1 MSHIRVRPETGLL
14 YFDFQ
19 YLKVRCRE
27 QSNLRDTPENRKLM
41 ERVMAG
47 IAAEIKKGSFRYR
60 SAFPSS
66 RNLEKIEVLEAQQF
80 QAAPPLVSIPMANQP
95 ARQAVEN
102 ISSAGHPTFAEFAE
116 KFIVENESLW
126 KRSNIR
132 TKRDILEKWLIPQFG
147 KRVISS
153 ITKQDLLEFRS
164 VLAKAPGKKPGT
176 TMSASRINHVMTS
189 IKQVLDE
196 AADRFNFTTP
206 YQNIK
211 RMRIKKT
218 DVTPFTIEEVE
229 MIIKYCREDFRDYFT
244 VKFFTG
250 MRPGEIHGLK
260 WKYVDFEK
268 RLITIR
274 ETIVDDYE
282 ETPKTADSNR
292 DIQMAPQ
299 VYEALKTQWEVT
311 GKKSAY
317 VFANGNGGALTNRNM
332 SNRVW
337 YPMLRSLGLKLR
349 TPYQTRHTFATL
361 MLAAGESPEWIAF
374 QMGHSSTEMLFKVYS
389 RYVPNLTR
397 RDGSAFERMLAAN
410 LGPSTAPAADEAVM
424 QPLIDTPSKTSLNHS
439 VKSSIGHPL
448 AVARET
454 PASVEARRDPV
465 SKAPAPVATPVIDPD
480 QASKPAIQ
488 NPWLQMF
495 ESYQSNNTQ
504 GE

>member
-1 MSHIRVRPETGLL
+1 MGSVRARKDNGQLFL
-14 YFDFQ
+14 DFR
-19 YLKVRCRE
+19 YLGERCRE
-27 QSNLRDTPENRKLM
+27 RSVLPDSKQNRYKLEHLM
-41 ERVMAG
+41 NQIES
-47 IAAEIKKGSFRYR
+47 EIKAGQFRYR
-60 SAFPSS
+60 NYFPGSS
-66 RNLEKIEVLEAQQF
+66 LLEKIEALETQQY
-80 QAAPPLVSIPMANQP
+80 QPASSMVSIPMANQP
-95 ARQAVEN
+95 VRPSVEN
-102 ISSAGHPTFAEFAE
+102 VPLAGHPTFTEFAQ
-116 KFIVENESLW
+116 KFIEENESLW

-147 KRVISS
+147 KKVISS

-189 IKQVLDE
+189 VKQVLDE

-260 WKYVDFEK
+260 WKYIDFEK

-274 ETIVDDYE
+274 ETIVGDYE

-311 GKKSAY
+311 GKRSPY
-317 VFANGNGGALTNRNM
+317 VFANGNGGPLTNRNM

-410 LGPSTAPAADEAVM
+410 LGPGAAPSVVTHVVHSPAAVVPKKAV
-424 QPLIDTPSKTSLNHS
+424 
-439 VKSSIGHPL
+439 L
-448 AVARET
+448 AKAQADKASNVPAPEVT
-454 PASVEARRDPV
+454 PAV
-465 SKAPAPVATPVIDPD
+465 TPVITPAVDVNP
-480 QASKPAIQ
+480 ATKPAIQ

-495 ESYQSNNTQ
+495 ESYQSNNPQ

>member
-1 MSHIRVRPETGLL
+1 MAHIRVRPETGLL

-27 QSNLRDTPENRKLM
+27 QSNLKDTPENRKLM

-47 IAAEIKKGSFRYR
+47 IVAEIKKRTFRYR
-60 SAFPSS
+60 TTFPSS
-66 RNLEKIEVLEAQQF
+66 RNLEKIEALEAQHF
-80 QAAPPLVSIPMANQP
+80 QQVLPMASVPIVNQP
-95 ARQAVEN
+95 VQCVAEYIPA
-102 ISSAGHPTFAEFAE
+102 AGHPTFAEFAK
-116 KFIVENESLW
+116 KFVEENESLW

-132 TKRDILEKWLIPQFG
+132 TKRDIMEKWLIPQFG
-147 KRVISS
+147 NKVISS

-164 VLAKAPGKKPGT
+164 VLAKAPGKKPET

-189 IKQVLDE
+189 VKQVLDE

-218 DVTPFTIEEVE
+218 DVSPFTIEEVE
-229 MIIKYCREDFRDYFT
+229 MIIKYCREDFRNYFT

-260 WKYVDFEK
+260 WKYIDFEK

-282 ETPKTADSNR
+282 ETPKTAGSNR

-311 GKKSAY
+311 GKKSVY
-317 VFANGNGGALTNRNM
+317 VFANGNGGPLTNRNM

-337 YPMLRSLGLKLR
+337 YPMLRSLGLRLR

-410 LGPSTAPAADEAVM
+410 LGTSSVTTAQQKPATAAKAARDKSLDKEDSKDQDLNRVRSTCSE
-424 QPLIDTPSKTSLNHS
+424 S
-439 VKSSIGHPL
+439 VDPWLALFSHYQKVQSAGSIGSPK
-448 AVARET
+448 
-454 PASVEARRDPV
+454 
-465 SKAPAPVATPVIDPD
+465 SK
-480 QASKPAIQ
+480 
-488 NPWLQMF
+488 
-495 ESYQSNNTQ
+495 QS
-504 GE
+504 EE

>member
-1 MSHIRVRPETGLL
+1 MGSVRSRKDNGQLFL
-14 YFDFQ
+14 DFR
-19 YLKVRCRE
+19 YLGERCRE
-27 QSNLRDTPENRKLM
+27 RSVLADTKPNRYKLEHLM
-41 ERVMAG
+41 NQIES
-47 IAAEIKKGSFRYR
+47 EIKAGQFRYR
-60 SAFPSS
+60 NYFPGSS
-66 RNLEKIEVLEAQQF
+66 LLEKIEALEAQQF
-80 QAAPPLVSIPMANQP
+80 RPAYPMVSIPVANQP
-95 ARQAVEN
+95 AGQAVEN

-116 KFIVENESLW
+116 KFITENESLW

-189 IKQVLDE
+189 VKQVLDE

-229 MIIKYCREDFRDYFT
+229 MIIKYCREDFRNYFT

-260 WKYVDFEK
+260 WKYVDFDK

-292 DIQMAPQ
+292 DIQMTPQ
-299 VYEALKTQWEVT
+299 VYEALKAQWDVT
-311 GKKSAY
+311 GKRSVY
-317 VFANGNGGALTNRNM
+317 VFANSNGGALTNRNM

-337 YPMLRSLGLKLR
+337 YPMLRSLGLKPR

-374 QMGHSSTEMLFKVYS
+374 QMGHSSTEMLFKIYS

-410 LGPSTAPAADEAVM
+410 LGSGAAPAVN
-424 QPLIDTPSKTSLNHS
+424 DTITQSPINTQSNTS
-439 VKSSIGHPL
+439 VKSSLKQPL
-448 AVARET
+448 TVVHGGSEFMGEQGT
-454 PASVEARRDPV
+454 
-465 SKAPAPVATPVIDPD
+465 KAPEAPAATTSIVPNP
-480 QASKPAIQ
+480 ASKPAIQ
-488 NPWLQMF
+488 NPWLQMY
-495 ESYQSNNTQ
+495 ESYQGNNPQ

>member
-1 MSHIRVRPETGLL
+1 
-14 YFDFQ
+14 
-19 YLKVRCRE
+19 
-27 QSNLRDTPENRKLM
+27 
-41 ERVMAG
+41 
-47 IAAEIKKGSFRYR
+47 
-60 SAFPSS
+60 
-66 RNLEKIEVLEAQQF
+66 
-80 QAAPPLVSIPMANQP
+80 
-95 ARQAVEN
+95 
-102 ISSAGHPTFAEFAE
+102 
-116 KFIVENESLW
+116 
-126 KRSNIR
+126 
-132 TKRDILEKWLIPQFG
+132 
-147 KRVISS
+147 
-153 ITKQDLLEFRS
+153 
-164 VLAKAPGKKPGT
+164 
-176 TMSASRINHVMTS
+176 MSASRINHVMTS
-189 IKQVLDE
+189 VKQVLDE

-260 WKYVDFEK
+260 WKYIDFEK

-299 VYEALKTQWEVT
+299 VYEALKTQWDVT
-311 GKKSAY
+311 GKKSPY
-317 VFANGNGGALTNRNM
+317 VFANGNGGPLTNRNM

-349 TPYQTRHTFATL
+349 TPYQSRHTFATL

-410 LGPSTAPAADEAVM
+410 LGLGVAPPVVQTPVAVAERPSLKAVTKPLQPP
-424 QPLIDTPSKTSLNHS
+424 QPLRAPTALDL
-439 VKSSIGHPL
+439 
-448 AVARET
+448 
-454 PASVEARRDPV
+454 V
-465 SKAPAPVATPVIDPD
+465 STPVNEEKP
-480 QASKPAIQ
+480 ASKPVIQ

-495 ESYQSNNTQ
+495 ESYQNNKSE
-504 GE
+504 GEQQ

>member
-1 MSHIRVRPETGLL
+1 
-14 YFDFQ
+14 
-19 YLKVRCRE
+19 
-27 QSNLRDTPENRKLM
+27 
-41 ERVMAG
+41 
-47 IAAEIKKGSFRYR
+47 
-60 SAFPSS
+60 
-66 RNLEKIEVLEAQQF
+66 
-80 QAAPPLVSIPMANQP
+80 
-95 ARQAVEN
+95 
-102 ISSAGHPTFAEFAE
+102 
-116 KFIVENESLW
+116 
-126 KRSNIR
+126 
-132 TKRDILEKWLIPQFG
+132 
-147 KRVISS
+147 
-153 ITKQDLLEFRS
+153 
-164 VLAKAPGKKPGT
+164 
-176 TMSASRINHVMTS
+176 MTS
-189 IKQVLDE
+189 VKQVLDE

-229 MIIKYCREDFRDYFT
+229 MIIKYCREDFRNYFT

-260 WKYVDFEK
+260 WKYIDFEK
-268 RLITIR
+268 RLVTIR

-311 GKKSAY
+311 GKKSPF
-317 VFANGNGGALTNRNM
+317 VFANGNGGPLTNRNM

-410 LGPSTAPAADEAVM
+410 LGPGVSPPIAPSSVAVAE
-424 QPLIDTPSKTSLNHS
+424 
-439 VKSSIGHPL
+439 KSSVSEALEQAQPPR
-448 AVARET
+448 VA
-454 PASVEARRDPV
+454 
-465 SKAPAPVATPVIDPD
+465 KPAPTSAAPVTGVN

-488 NPWLQMF
+488 SPWLQMF
-495 ESYQSNNTQ
+495 ESYQNKNTQ

>member
-1 MSHIRVRPETGLL
+1 MGSVRARKDNGQLFL
-14 YFDFQ
+14 DFR
-19 YLKVRCRE
+19 YLGERCRE
-27 QSNLRDTPENRKLM
+27 RSVLADTKPNRYKLEHLM
-41 ERVMAG
+41 NQIES
-47 IAAEIKKGSFRYR
+47 EIKAGQFRYR
-60 SAFPSS
+60 NYFPGSS
-66 RNLEKIEVLEAQQF
+66 LLEKIESLEVQQF
-80 QAAPPLVSIPMANQP
+80 HAASPMASIPMANQQV
-95 ARQAVEN
+95 RQAVDN

-116 KFIVENESLW
+116 KFIAENESLW

-189 IKQVLDE
+189 VKQVLDE

-311 GKKSAY
+311 GRKSPY

-410 LGPSTAPAADEAVM
+410 LGPSTAPAVDENVT
-424 QPLIDTPSKTSLNHS
+424 QSLINAPGKTSSKPS
-439 VKSSIGHPL
+439 VRALTKHQL
-448 AVARET
+448 AVAYET
-454 PASVEARRDPV
+454 PVSVEAQRGGVPK
-465 SKAPAPVATPVIDPD
+465 SPAPVATPVIDPD

>member
-1 MSHIRVRPETGLL
+1 MGSVRARKDNGQLFL
-14 YFDFQ
+14 DFR
-19 YLKVRCRE
+19 YLGERCRE
-27 QSNLRDTPENRKLM
+27 RSVLTDTKPNRFKLEHLLM
-41 ERVMAG
+41 QIES
-47 IAAEIKKGSFRYR
+47 EIKAGQFRYR
-60 SAFPSS
+60 NYFPGSS
-66 RNLEKIEVLEAQQF
+66 LLEKIEALEAQQF
-80 QAAPPLVSIPMANQP
+80 QPASPMVSIPMANQP
-95 ARQAVEN
+95 VRLAVEN

-116 KFIVENESLW
+116 KFITENESLW

-164 VLAKAPGKKPGT
+164 VLAKAPGKKPET

-189 IKQVLDE
+189 VKQVLDE

-299 VYEALKTQWEVT
+299 VNEALKTQWEVT
-311 GKKSAY
+311 GKKSPY

-397 RDGSAFERMLAAN
+397 RDGSAFERMLASNIGLRIVDADKVSSATMEEKTSPQAAGNKSQTSKPTPIPKDKKSGSLDPWLSLFTHYQEVQQTQQDAN
-410 LGPSTAPAADEAVM
+410 CATNSFV
-424 QPLIDTPSKTSLNHS
+424 SKTSS
-439 VKSSIGHPL
+439 
-448 AVARET
+448 
-454 PASVEARRDPV
+454 
-465 SKAPAPVATPVIDPD
+465 
-480 QASKPAIQ
+480 
-488 NPWLQMF
+488 
-495 ESYQSNNTQ
+495 Q
-504 GE
+504 GEE

>member
-1 MSHIRVRPETGLL
+1 MGSVRARKDNGQLFL
-14 YFDFQ
+14 DFR
-19 YLKVRCRE
+19 YLGERCRE
-27 QSNLRDTPENRKLM
+27 RSVLSDSKQNRYKLEHLM
-41 ERVMAG
+41 NQIES
-47 IAAEIKKGSFRYR
+47 EIKAGQFRYKNY
-60 SAFPSS
+60 FPGSS
-66 RNLEKIEVLEAQQF
+66 LLEKIEALETQQY
-80 QAAPPLVSIPMANQP
+80 QPASPMVSIPMANQSVH
-95 ARQAVEN
+95 QAIEN

-147 KRVISS
+147 MRVISS

-189 IKQVLDE
+189 VKQVLDE

-260 WKYVDFEK
+260 WKYIDFEK

-311 GKKSAY
+311 GKKSPY
-317 VFANGNGGALTNRNM
+317 VFANGNGGPLTNRNM

-410 LGPSTAPAADEAVM
+410 LGPGVSPPIAPSSVAVAE
-424 QPLIDTPSKTSLNHS
+424 
-439 VKSSIGHPL
+439 KSSVSEALEQAQPPR
-448 AVARET
+448 VA
-454 PASVEARRDPV
+454 
-465 SKAPAPVATPVIDPD
+465 KPAPTSAAPVTGVN

-488 NPWLQMF
+488 SPWLQMF
-495 ESYQSNNTQ
+495 ESYQNKNTQ
-504 GE
+504 RE

>member
-27 QSNLRDTPENRKLM
+27 QSNLKDTPENRKLM

-47 IAAEIKKGSFRYR
+47 IVAEIKKGTFRYR

-66 RNLEKIEVLEAQQF
+66 RNLEKIEALETQQY
-80 QAAPPLVSIPMANQP
+80 QPASPMVSIPMANQSV
-95 ARQAVEN
+95 RQSVEN
-102 ISSAGHPTFAEFAE
+102 ISTAGHPTFTEFAQ
-116 KFIVENESLW
+116 KFIEENESLW

-189 IKQVLDE
+189 VKQVLDE

-260 WKYVDFEK
+260 WKYIDFEK

-299 VYEALKTQWEVT
+299 VYEALKTQRDVT
-311 GKKSAY
+311 GKRSPY
-317 VFANGNGGALTNRNM
+317 VFANGNGGPLTNRNM

-410 LGPSTAPAADEAVM
+410 LGPGAAPPVVVPVVHSPASAVPKIAVLAKAQADKASNVPAPEV
-424 QPLIDTPSKTSLNHS
+424 
-439 VKSSIGHPL
+439 
-448 AVARET
+448 T
-454 PASVEARRDPV
+454 PAV
-465 SKAPAPVATPVIDPD
+465 TPVITPAVDVNP
-480 QASKPAIQ
+480 ASKPAIQ

-495 ESYQSNNTQ
+495 ESYQSNNPQ